1 MKQYLALMQDILDN
15 GVVKKDR
22 TGVGTLSVFGRQLR
36 FDLKEGFPLVTTKK
50 VHLKSIIHELLWFL
64 NGDTN
69 VKYLQENGVKI
80 WNEWSDEEGNLGP
93 VYGKQWRE
101 WRDCKVV
108 ECHDV
113 RRTQQL
119 MQRGYRYIGNMKEDG
134 TTYLVYEKPHD
145 QISKVIQQ
153 LREDPDSRRI
163 IVSAWNVGDLDDMAL
178 NPCHNYFQ
186 FYTTEMTL
194 LERLDWY
201 EANEPEKFAN
211 APLINHEDID
221 DEERLHETL
230 DREGIPRRKLSCFY
244 MMRSNDVA
252 LGKPFNIASYALLTH
267 MVAQQLN
274 MVPDEL
280 VYSGVDVHLYL
291 NHLDQIK
298 LQLTREPYPLPKLVI
313 KRKPESIFDYK
324 YEDFEVVGY
333 QSHPHIAMPVAV

>member
-80 WNEWSDEEGNLGP
+80 WNAWSDEEGNLGP

-119 MQRGYRYIGNMKEDG
+119 MQRG
-134 TTYLVYEKPHD
+134 LQVYWEYEG
-145 QISKVIQQ
+145 
-153 LREDPDSRRI
+153 R
-163 IVSAWNVGDLDDMAL
+163 WYNVFGL
-178 NPCHNYFQ
+178 
-186 FYTTEMTL
+186 
-194 LERLDWY
+194 
-201 EANEPEKFAN
+201 
-211 APLINHEDID
+211 
-221 DEERLHETL
+221 
-230 DREGIPRRKLSCFY
+230 
-244 MMRSNDVA
+244 
-252 LGKPFNIASYALLTH
+252 
-267 MVAQQLN
+267 
-274 MVPDEL
+274 
-280 VYSGVDVHLYL
+280 
-291 NHLDQIK
+291 
-298 LQLTREPYPLPKLVI
+298 
-313 KRKPESIFDYK
+313 
-324 YEDFEVVGY
+324 
-333 QSHPHIAMPVAV
+333 